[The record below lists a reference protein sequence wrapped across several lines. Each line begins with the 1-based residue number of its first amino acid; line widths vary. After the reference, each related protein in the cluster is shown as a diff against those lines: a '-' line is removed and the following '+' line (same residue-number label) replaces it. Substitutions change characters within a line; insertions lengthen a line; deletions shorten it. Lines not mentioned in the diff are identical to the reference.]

1 VCGERWWSGGRS
13 GRRDGL
19 ALVVGESG
27 GGGRRWGRDEV
38 RCDAAARSEGCRLAP
53 LGAGDASTA
62 AGCSA
67 ACAAQGLARPA
78 GTAVPRPRRSG
89 GTRPVCACH
98 AARPDSAPARG
109 GSPKA
114 AAARTHSSHAGRVS
128 ICRGTRSPHLRP
140 EPSSAHSSPHAARTP
155 LCASASWLAAAILAR
170 AERGREEEPCDRR
183 VGCTCAADAGGLTQW
198 ALPTLARC
206 LLCRGRQA
214 ACLTQRHVRGASLG
228 GGFLSSRA
236 PAPLCRA
243 STPPSCSRQ
252 RRSSVSSSS
261 PFATPLVII
270 SQQAGAGRSSRPRA
284 GAQSRAP
291 LEGADAR
298 SARRTT
304 HVLGTQLLPRTA
316 HARISQRL
324 ARVLGLCVSLHRT
337 VHHVHASSAAAKHCP
352 TPTVLEAC
360 VRC

>member
-1 VCGERWWSGGRS
+1 MSVRRAVVERRTEWAP
-13 GRRDGL
+13 RRLG
-19 ALVVGESG
+19 V
-27 GGGRRWGRDEV
+27 GGGRERRRRRRRGRDERGV
-38 RCDAAARSEGCRLAP
+38 RCAAVLLLRAR
-53 LGAGDASTA
+53 AGGASTA

-98 AARPDSAPARG
+98 AARPDSAPATG
-109 GSPKA
+109 GSPHA
-114 AAARTHSSHAGRVS
+114 DSEGRSRGSTHALKSRRPCQH
-128 ICRGTRSPHLRP
+128 CRGTRSPHLRP
-140 EPSSAHSSPHAARTP
+140 EPSSAQQQQQHARTS
-155 LCASASWLAAAILAR
+155 LFLLRRSQQQQRR

-183 VGCTCAADAGGLTQW
+183 VGCAADAGGLTQW

-243 STPPSCSRQ
+243 STPPACSRQ
-252 RRSSVSSSS
+252 RRSSVPPLRRSRLPLSSSLS
-261 PFATPLVII
+261 ST
-270 SQQAGAGRSSRPRA
+270 QAGAGRSSRA

-304 HVLGTQLLPRTA
+304 PVLGTQLLPRTA

-324 ARVLGLCVSLHRT
+324 ARVLGLGVSLHRT
-337 VHHVHASSAAAKHCP
+337 GHHVHASSAAAKHCP